1 MDNVTLQMGSNL
13 PEAAVLELY
22 QSVGWSVYTRHPE
35 QLLQA
40 LRNSSFVV
48 SAWLNQ
54 TLVGLARTVSDQVS
68 ICYIQDILVRPE
80 FQGQGIGQ
88 RLMQEVLQHH
98 KKVRQIVLI
107 TENEPKQ
114 LAFYTACGFKNLSD
128 LGLNGF
134 YTSKV
139 QP

>member
-1 MDNVTLQMGSNL
+1 
-13 PEAAVLELY
+13 
-22 QSVGWSVYTRHPE
+22 
-35 QLLQA
+35 
-40 LRNSSFVV
+40 
-48 SAWLNQ
+48 
-54 TLVGLARTVSDQVS
+54 
-68 ICYIQDILVRPE
+68 
-80 FQGQGIGQ
+80 
-88 RLMQEVLQHH
+88 MQEVLQHH